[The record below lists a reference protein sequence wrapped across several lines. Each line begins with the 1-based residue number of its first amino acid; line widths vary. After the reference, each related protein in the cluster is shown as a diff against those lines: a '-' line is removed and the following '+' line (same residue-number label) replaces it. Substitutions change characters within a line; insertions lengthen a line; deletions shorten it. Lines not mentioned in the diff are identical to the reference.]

1 MINGFYKETH
11 ELNEYEQNILLPVIL
26 RGLSTK
32 TGESKA
38 VTNKHIIESLKIKG
52 YQKLTPARVR
62 KIINNIR
69 VNGLLKNL
77 VASSKGYWIEP
88 NIERRKL
95 YSDSIIQR
103 AEAMLAILKHIEI

>member
-1 MINGFYKETH
+1 MINGFYNETH
-11 ELNEYEQNILLPVIL
+11 ELNEYEQNILLPVIVK
-26 RGLSTK
+26 GLSTK
-32 TGESKA
+32 IGESKA
-38 VTNKHIIESLKIKG
+38 VTNKHIIEHLKLRG

-69 VNGLLKNL
+69 VNGIIKNL

-95 YSDSIIQR
+95 YSESIIQR
-103 AEAMLAILKHIEI
+103 ADAMLAILKHIEI